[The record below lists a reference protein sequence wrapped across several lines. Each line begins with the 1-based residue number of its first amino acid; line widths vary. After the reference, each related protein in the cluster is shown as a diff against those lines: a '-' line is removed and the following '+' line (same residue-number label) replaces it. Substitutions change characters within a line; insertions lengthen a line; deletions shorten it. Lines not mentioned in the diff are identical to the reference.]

1 MAAYAM
7 RGTINTRDK
16 LLVYFTVNPDE
27 ELSLR
32 DIANKY
38 NVSPKSVSEIT
49 TKMRHDGLLMS
60 RVDKRS
66 VIVFIGPA
74 LRAMQ

>member
-1 MAAYAM
+1 M
-7 RGTINTRDK
+7 RGAISTRDK

-27 ELSLR
+27 ELTLR

-38 NVSPKSVSEIT
+38 NVTPKSVSEIT
-49 TKMRHDGLLMS
+49 AKMRQDGLLLS
-60 RVDKRS
+60 RVDKRA
-66 VIVFIGPA
+66 VTVFIGPA